1 MSGFRL
7 QIKGVD
13 ELLNKL
19 DISPI
24 KKEIKVELKAFGQEV
39 ERDAKQLAPVD
50 EGYLKSRIYHKAT
63 NEAGGIVMEVGCTA
77 DYAAY
82 VEFGTRKF
90 AASYVSTLPPDWQ
103 SYAATFKGSGTGDY
117 FEFLNAIL
125 DWVLRKGIANRYSV
139 KTKKAIKIK
148 LGGKGKKSLS
158 DQDRLQ
164 QTAYAIALSI
174 IRNGIKPHP
183 FLYPAFEKNRILLI
197 QRLEAVLN
205 ER

>member
-63 NEAGGIVMEVGCTA
+63 S